1 MSITSL
7 HITLFTFLL
16 LFQLTFL
23 QQPQTPSKTLTQ
35 KGKLTCS
42 GNISC
47 NSLTIPAENDL
58 ITEHAHF
65 DKLKIGQ
72 LTSTTLNTKSIS
84 TPLIIAKNELN
95 TLYINSK
102 VKVTGE
108 IKYQTS
114 SPSPTSFIEL
124 PSNNNQQ
131 QPKSIYWKQL
141 SIETETFNN
150 EVNLPLNNAFCS
162 RSSPSF
168 ETTYNINITNK
179 PNRVHHYKIEMTFSF
194 NSSLWKK
201 GSIAYIKLN
210 NDLYWLDNHSWDDD
224 DDEDNNNIN
233 NTNNNNTIWSNQIQI
248 IINSKFITNNDNYIP
263 LTFGIKLPKT
273 SIHCANTDAIA
284 FKNITI
290 LYK

>member
-1 MSITSL
+1 MSLTSL

-16 LFQLTFL
+16 LLQPTFL
-23 QQPQTPSKTLTQ
+23 QQHQTPPKTLTQ

-42 GNISC
+42 GTISC

-84 TPLIIAKNELN
+84 TPLLIAKNELN

-114 SPSPTSFIEL
+114 PPSPSSFIEL
-124 PSNNNQQ
+124 PSNNNHNKQ
-131 QPKSIYWKQL
+131 QPKYTYWKQL
-141 SIETETFNN
+141 QIETESFNN
-150 EVNLPLNNAFCS
+150 EVNLPLNNAICS
-162 RSSPSF
+162 PNTIAPSSSF
-168 ETTYNINITNK
+168 ETTYNININNTPK
-179 PNRVHHYKIEMTFSF
+179 HVHHYKIEMTFSF
-194 NSSLWKK
+194 NSALWKK
-201 GSIAYIKLN
+201 GNIAYIKLN
-210 NDLYWLDNHSWDDD
+210 NELYWLEKHKWDDEVD
-224 DDEDNNNIN
+224 SD
-233 NTNNNNTIWSNQIQI
+233 NTIWSNQIQI
-248 IINSKFITNNDNYIP
+248 IINSKFINDNNIP
-263 LTFGIKLPKT
+263 LTFGVKLVESKLQ
-273 SIHCANTDAIA
+273 CENDAIT
-284 FKNITI
+284 FKNMNI